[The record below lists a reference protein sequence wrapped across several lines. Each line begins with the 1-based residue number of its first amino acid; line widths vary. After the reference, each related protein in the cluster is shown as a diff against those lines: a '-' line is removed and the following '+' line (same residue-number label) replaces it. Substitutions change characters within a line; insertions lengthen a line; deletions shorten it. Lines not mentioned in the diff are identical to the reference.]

1 MNETM
6 RKIGTTLFQFLLAG
20 FMFLIGARILDLSL
34 VDIAT
39 TIERLFM
46 GLVGMTLMR
55 SQRYSAVEARKLK
68 AQVLKTA
75 KEWKIERKIRFI
87 LVNGN
92 ARYTEKGKQ
101 MALPGSGVVVYADFT
116 GVNNFSTRAVHI
128 ETGKILYQS
137 QKKGEI
143 IESFRRGGWVHFLNT
158 EYDWIVWQ
166 VENPQAAEIVE
177 KFGDVD
183 RGWTI

>member
-1 MNETM
+1 MNKDT
-6 RKIGTTLFQFLLAG
+6 RKIGITLFQFLLAG
-20 FMFLIGARILDLSL
+20 FMFLIGTRIMDLSL
-34 VDIAT
+34 VDITT
-39 TIERLFM
+39 TIERLFT
-46 GLVGMTLMR
+46 GLMGMTLMR

-75 KEWKIERKIRFI
+75 KEWRIERKIRFI

-92 ARYTEKGKQ
+92 SRYTEQGKQ
-101 MALPGSGVVVYADFT
+101 MALPGSGVVICADFT
-116 GVNNFSTRAVHI
+116 GVNNLSTQVIHI

-143 IESFRRGGWVHFLNT
+143 VESFRKGGWVNFLNS

-166 VENPQAAEIVE
+166 VENPQAAEIVD
-177 KFGDVD
+177 KFGEVD
-183 RGWTI
+183 EGWTE